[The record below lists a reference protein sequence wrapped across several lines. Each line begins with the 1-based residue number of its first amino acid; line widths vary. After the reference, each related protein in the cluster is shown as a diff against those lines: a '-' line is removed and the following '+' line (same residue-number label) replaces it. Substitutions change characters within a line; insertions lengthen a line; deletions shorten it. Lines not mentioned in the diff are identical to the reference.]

1 MNKKRINFAETP
13 FINIKIPT
21 IILIVVGS
29 LAIVGLLLNISLA
42 LLNGGSYIKQR
53 KLLKEQS
60 QTKEALEKKFKEIT
74 ESLSTKDFSSLSKE
88 AIYLNDVLAKKK
100 FSWLIFLNR
109 LEKVKPY
116 KSIFQSIS
124 PKTRKDGTFYIK
136 VKGLAQPREEIFK
149 LEENIFQSEY
159 FGKPHLVSEELDK
172 TTTWQ
177 AFEIEFL
184 YFPEGKK

>member
-1 MNKKRINFAETP
+1 MNNNRINFAETP
-13 FINIKIPT
+13 FINRKIPT
-21 IILIVVGS
+21 IVLIVIGS
-29 LAIVGLLLNISLA
+29 LAIVILLLNISLA

-53 KLLKEQS
+53 RLLKEQS
-60 QTKEALEKKFKEIT
+60 QTKNTLEKRYKEAV
-74 ESLSTKDFSSLSKE
+74 ESFSTKDFPSLSKE
-88 AIYLNDVLAKKK
+88 AIYLTDVLAQKK

-124 PKTRKDGTFYIK
+124 PKVRKDGSFYVK
-136 VKGLAQPREEIFK
+136 VKGLAQPRGEIFK

-159 FGKPHLVSEELDK
+159 FGKPHLVNEELDK

-177 AFEIEFL
+177 AFEIEFI
-184 YFPEGKK
+184 YYPEGKK